1 MMTAEEFLYEVDY
14 LINNQGETIA
24 DVAMVLGVSEAMV
37 VDAVQILKDAFME
50 PEH

>member
-14 LINNQGETIA
+14 LINNRCQTIA

-37 VDAVQILKDAFME
+37 VDAVQILKDAFMDTE
-50 PEH
+50 Q